1 MEITV
6 ESVSHLE
13 RKMTVVV
20 PASEITP
27 KVEERIKQA
36 ASQARIKGFRPGK
49 VPVREVR
56 RRFGEGILQE
66 VASEVM
72 QESYSNAIAQET
84 LKPAGM
90 PQIDD
95 VVIESDKDLSFSATF
110 EENTN
115 NINLKLRSRSTTH
128 VSQSRIWFAKC
139 ILGFRYSCPL

>member
-6 ESVSHLE
+6 ESVSNLE

-56 RRFGEGILQE
+56 RRFGESILQE

-72 QESYSNAIAQET
+72 QESYSNAITKET

-95 VVIESDKDLSFSATF
+95 VVIEAERLVAVTI
-110 EENTN
+110 EMRLV
-115 NINLKLRSRSTTH
+115 LKS
-128 VSQSRIWFAKC
+128 
-139 ILGFRYSCPL
+139 